1 MRALLPLVVAAGLVA
16 TIATSAVAEPLKLHG
31 GLGLAHAFTGHQKD
45 ELGFGGTALGAVEL
59 PLTRE
64 IGAQLELSAMWLSQ
78 GSAPKDP
85 TLARGGSATAY
96 TGGLGLRVRPF
107 ARSYEYGHPVSAAGV
122 WAAGAGG
129 IAATGGLARG
139 MLDAQV
145 GYDFLY
151 ERGRLGVGPMLGYL
165 HVFQPDSALRSDD
178 ANIAIL
184 GVHVMWDTAR
194 HEIGDRDHDGIK
206 DNVDKCPD
214 DPEDKD
220 GFQDQDGCPD
230 PDNDKDGIP
239 DKVDHCPNVPE
250 DKDGF
255 EDQDG
260 CPDPDNDKD
269 GIPDKADKCPN
280 EPEDYDGFQ
289 DEDGCPDPDND
300 KDGIPDKEDLCPNEP
315 ETKNGYADQ
324 DGCPDE
330 EQVRV
335 VGDKIVLDDRV
346 HFRVNSAIIRS
357 VSYPLLDHLT
367 KLLADHPE
375 YVHID
380 VQGHADERGPEWFN
394 KKLSANR
401 AKAVLDY
408 LVKHG
413 IKASRLSSQ
422 GFGSSRPLVDKK
434 SEHAWY
440 LNRRV
445 EFKVTRE
452 VKQVTHTSAKPEK
465 PGAKPAGSTPKPAE
479 SAPKP
484 QSAPAPDKS
493 GAEGGKK

>member
-1 MRALLPLVVAAGLVA
+1 MRALFPALVTVCLAAACASTA
-16 TIATSAVAEPLKLHG
+16 TAEPLRLHAG
-31 GLGLAHAFTGHQKD
+31 AGAAHAFTGHQKD
-45 ELGFGGTALGAVEL
+45 ELGFGATGLGAAEL

-64 IGAQLELSAMWLSQ
+64 LGVQLELGALWLSQ

-96 TGGLGLRVRPF
+96 TGGIGLRVRPF
-107 ARSYEYGHPVSAAGV
+107 AGSYRFGKPLSAAGL
-122 WAAGAGG
+122 WAAGSGG
-129 IAATGGLARG
+129 VAATGGLARG
-139 MLDAQV
+139 MLDAQL
-145 GYDFLY
+145 GFDLLY
-151 ERGRLGVGPMLGYL
+151 ERGKLGVGPMLGYL
-165 HVFQPDSALRSDD
+165 HVFQPNDALRPDD

-194 HEIGDRDHDGIK
+194 HVIGDRDHDGIK

-220 GFQDQDGCPD
+220 GFQDADGCPD

-250 DKDGF
+250 DVDGF
-255 EDQDG
+255 QDQDG

-269 GIPDKADKCPN
+269 GIPDKVDQCPN
-280 EPEDYDGFQ
+280 EPEDVDGFQ

-315 ETKNGYADQ
+315 ETKNGYADD

-335 VGDKIVLDDRV
+335 IGDKIVLDDRV
-346 HFRVNSAIIRS
+346 HFRVNSWIIRP
-357 VSYPLLDHLT
+357 VSYPLLNHLT

-380 VQGHADERGPEWFN
+380 VQGHADERGPASYN
-394 KKLSANR
+394 KRLSAMR
-401 AKAVLDY
+401 AKAVLEY

-413 IKASRLSSQ
+413 IKESRLSYQ
-422 GFGSSRPLVDKK
+422 GFGSSRPLVKK
-434 SEHAWY
+434 NSEHAWF

-452 VKQVTHTSAKPEK
+452 VKKVIHKSEKPAKPGARPEK
-465 PGAKPAGSTPKPAE
+465 PAQPQGK
-479 SAPKP
+479 SA
-484 QSAPAPDKS
+484 APADKP
-493 GAEGGKK
+493 GGGKP